1 MWLGIRRTVTVF
13 LGARSLVSAVRSP
26 GNRQLTKE
34 ATMNLV
40 KRLIREEEGQDI
52 IEYVLIAAGISV
64 VAIPLIPTIG
74 TNVLTRWTTVSNAV
88 AS

>member
-1 MWLGIRRTVTVF
+1 
-13 LGARSLVSAVRSP
+13 
-26 GNRQLTKE
+26 
-34 ATMNLV
+34 MNLV

>member
-1 MWLGIRRTVTVF
+1 
-13 LGARSLVSAVRSP
+13 
-26 GNRQLTKE
+26 
-34 ATMNLV
+34 MNLV
-40 KRLIREEEGQDI
+40 KRLINEEEGQDI

-74 TNVLTRWTTVSNAV
+74 TNVSTRWVTVGNAV

>member
-1 MWLGIRRTVTVF
+1 
-13 LGARSLVSAVRSP
+13 
-26 GNRQLTKE
+26 
-34 ATMNLV
+34 MNLV

-74 TNVLTRWTTVSNAV
+74 ADVLARWTTVSTAV